1 MIRKFIP
8 AILPVLLITALVSPA
23 LVRAE
28 DGGRGT
34 STTTQGVKPELKRI
48 LEQSKASREELKEQL
63 KENKQDFKVAETK
76 MRVAATVNMLNAAV
90 GRLDSIIGRI
100 ETSLASTSA
109 AVGTTTPQGL
119 LNAAKANITDARG
132 HIANIQSLNF
142 SSTTSTT
149 TLKTNFETIRVE
161 ARAAKTS
168 IESARKNLLKI
179 VELFRSYFKDQR
191 DQREKHND

>member
-28 DGGRGT
+28 DGRGT

-48 LEQSKASREELKEQL
+48 LEQSKEAREDLKDKL
-63 KENKQDFKVAETK
+63 KENKEEFKVTETK
-76 MRVAATVNMLNAAV
+76 MRVAATVNMLNQAV
-90 GRLDSIIGRI
+90 GRLDNIVGRI
-100 ETSLASTSA
+100 EGSLASSSP

-119 LNAAKANITDARG
+119 LNAAKNDLADARG

-142 SSTTSTT
+142 GSTTSTT
-149 TLKTNFETIRVE
+149 TLKANFETIRVE
-161 ARAAKTS
+161 ARAAKKS
-168 IESARKNLLKI
+168 IESARKDLLKI

-191 DQREKHND
+191 EKEGNQD